1 MAVVQLQKSCR
12 RGFGA
17 PWLVAALLAG
27 CALGDPVGEAGDN
40 ASAFSGP
47 PPTRMAVAQGAVIVA
62 GPRGYCI
69 DREASRDG
77 GGQSALTVLSPC
89 RQLGGGPF
97 APRPEHD
104 AVLTA
109 AVAPNERVLEME
121 TVGAALADFFASEP
135 GRAALSRSGVAATV
149 AVQESFAEDGAWFLH
164 LSDGAPFAWG
174 AVQAEYWRALLPA
187 GGRMVTLAVL
197 TLPDAPL
204 TRDTGLALLRDFVRA
219 LRDSTPA
226 GQNTAG

>member
-1 MAVVQLQKSCR
+1 MAIVPVPVPGRL
-12 RGFGA
+12 A
-17 PWLVAALLAG
+17 VAALCLLAG
-27 CALGDPVGEAGDN
+27 CTLGEPDAGQRPDE
-40 ASAFSGP
+40 SRFPGP
-47 PPTRMAVAQGAVIVA
+47 PPSRMAVAQGAVIVA

-77 GGQSALTVLSPC
+77 GGAAALTVLSPC

-97 APRPEHD
+97 GPRPDHS

-109 AVAPNERVLEME
+109 AVAPDDRTLDIAAAG
-121 TVGAALADFFASEP
+121 TALAGFFASDA
-135 GRAALSRSGVAATV
+135 GRAALSRSGAAATV
-149 AVQESFAEDGAWFLH
+149 AVQESFAEGDAWLLH
-164 LSDGAPFAWG
+164 LSDTAPFAWG

-197 TLPDAPL
+197 TLPEAPL
-204 TRDTGLALLRDFVRA
+204 TREAGLALLRDFVAA